1 MKVPIL
7 FFSICTLLLITS
19 CNNENFSSDESS
31 NEGELLTASISS
43 KNTNSQHP
51 NILLII
57 ADDMGVDATPGYS
70 IGSTKPNM
78 PNLQGLANS
87 GLTFDNAW
95 AYPKCSPT
103 RAALLTGKY
112 GYHNGVLNVGDHISL
127 TEKSLQTY
135 LDENASTDYAHSI
148 IGKWHLSNG
157 TNDAEVMGADY
168 YAGFSGGSV
177 GDYYD
182 WDLYENG
189 QSTDV
194 FDYCTTKFTDLA
206 VNWINQQTKPWF
218 CWLAY
223 SAPHTPYHLPPLS
236 MHSQG
241 SLPTDQASINA
252 NPLPYYM
259 AMIESIDYEIGRIQT
274 LIPQAVLDNTVI
286 IFVGDNGT
294 PKSVLQS
301 PYGGAQGKGSL
312 FKGGVNV
319 PLIISGAG
327 VTRANDRDDSPVT
340 TTDLFSTI
348 ADIAGASQSNYENS
362 ESFKS
367 LFTTSN
373 TFSRDYNYSEL
384 TDVTKPAKSG
394 YTISDND
401 YKLIQLDNGVEKFY
415 DLSTDAYEKTNIKKN
430 QQNNTQR
437 AARNALKAKAAN
449 VRI

>member
-1 MKVPIL
+1 MRISVLLIGVY
-7 FFSICTLLLITS
+7 SLLLMS
-19 CNNENFSSDESS
+19 CNNENINS
-31 NEGELLTASISS
+31 NLANNQEETQQLKSVNLS
-43 KNTNSQHP
+43 TNPQHP

-70 IGSTKPNM
+70 IGATKPTM
-78 PNLQGLANS
+78 PNLQSLATN

-112 GYHNGVLNVGDHISL
+112 GYHNGVLNVENHISL

-135 LDENASTDYAHSI
+135 LDENTSTNYAHSI

-157 TNDAEVMGADY
+157 TNDAELMGADY
-168 YAGFSGGSV
+168 YAGYSGGSV
-177 GDYYD
+177 GDYYN

-189 QSTDV
+189 QATATTE
-194 FDYCTTKFTDLA
+194 YCTTKFTDLA

-223 SAPHTPYHLPPLS
+223 SAPHTPFHLPPAN

-241 SLPTDQASINA
+241 SLPTNQAAINS

-274 LIPQAVLDNTVI
+274 QIPQAVLDNTII

-301 PYGGAQGKGSL
+301 PYGSTQGKG
-312 FKGGVNV
+312 
-319 PLIISGAG
+319 
-327 VTRANDRDDSPVT
+327 R
-340 TTDLFSTI
+340 
-348 ADIAGASQSNYENS
+348 E
-362 ESFKS
+362 
-367 LFTTSN
+367 
-373 TFSRDYNYSEL
+373 
-384 TDVTKPAKSG
+384 
-394 YTISDND
+394 
-401 YKLIQLDNGVEKFY
+401 
-415 DLSTDAYEKTNIKKN
+415 
-430 QQNNTQR
+430 
-437 AARNALKAKAAN
+437 
-449 VRI
+449 